1 MKRAGAPLHRELPWL
16 GFVDEGVVMTKRG
29 ELLSGA
35 RLTGASFECRSAVD
49 LDYVSLRWMR
59 ALKSLAPGWRIR
71 WQVCKR
77 RLHSLPQR
85 IPSDPVAERARR
97 VRRAHLL
104 DKGLYSIEAYVF
116 WTWDPKL
123 APAPAAAAGAGRT
136 SAAKLFSRAALWLS
150 PERTKQVLAS
160 HVDSARVRFESAV
173 ASFRGL
179 VSDVTVLDKLRGED
193 LFRALALSAN
203 SRSAAMEARSVSPHG
218 LDRQLALSDVEGYR
232 DHLRLDAERVET
244 YALLDPPAASR
255 AHLFG
260 EILDLD
266 AELDLACEWSRED
279 TAKSRR
285 RMSSARRHY
294 HQKRYSMLAHASAGD
309 AAPQAQGALE
319 DRAAQ
324 AEAVQLGEA
333 LRELE
338 VDGMPFGEHSLSVV
352 LRSREQT
359 RIEAVRPELLRIA
372 AAADARFHRETYN
385 GLNAWFAMAPGNHG
399 RQLRHNY
406 LSAAV
411 AADLAPLWAVSE
423 GDQRDR
429 HLGDEHLAIFETSR
443 RTPFYYAAHA
453 GDIAHTL
460 VIGATGSG
468 KSFLLNFLLA
478 QGRKYDPR
486 VCILDL
492 GGSYRQLT
500 ELVGGAY
507 LHLQLDS
514 GGLPCELN
522 PFRALEPTA
531 ENLQFLVSFVRMLL
545 EIEGTQCDAA
555 ERAELRAQIQALYE
569 LEPPART
576 LSSLHGLLPVNL
588 RGPLGAWVQGGAWG
602 SVFDNTEDSLT
613 LADWQAIDLAG
624 AAGKP
629 ELARALLYYLLHRLG
644 TMITAPEELGR
655 WKLLVVDEAWRF
667 LADPHI
673 GAYLGEGLKTWRKS
687 NAGVVLATQSPG
699 DATGNASLC
708 RTVAESCLTK
718 IFLANPELDPSDY
731 AEAFGLRP
739 AEAEAIR
746 ALVPKRQLLLHR
758 PGFAQ
763 VLELSVDPRSYWL
776 YTTNPV
782 EAARRRDAIRELGFE
797 RGLDSLTEETK
808 PCTID

>member
-1 MKRAGAPLHRELPWL
+1 MTKRVAAPLHRQLPWL
-16 GFVDEGVVMTKRG
+16 GFVDSGVVITKRG
-29 ELLSGA
+29 ELLTGA
-35 RLTGASFECRSAVD
+35 RLSGAPFECRAAVD
-49 LDYVSLRWMR
+49 LEYVGLRWTR

-77 RLHSLPQR
+77 RLDSLPHR
-85 IPSDPVAERARR
+85 TLDDPLAERARR

-104 DKGLYSIEAYVF
+104 GKGLYSIECFVF
-116 WTWDPKL
+116 WMWDPKL
-123 APAPAAAAGAGRT
+123 APTAASGGGKSPAKT
-136 SAAKLFSRAALWLS
+136 LLSRAALWFS

-160 HVDSARVRFESAV
+160 HVDAACVRFESSV

-179 VSDVTVLDKLRGED
+179 VNDVTHLDPLQGEE
-193 LFRALALSAN
+193 LFRALALSSN
-203 SRSAAMEARSVSPHG
+203 SRSAASTARSLSPHG

-232 DHLRLDAERVET
+232 DHLQLDAERVET

-266 AELDLACEWSRED
+266 AELDLVCEWCRED

-285 RMSSARRHY
+285 RIRSARRHY

-309 AAPQAQGALE
+309 APPQAQGALE
-319 DRAAQ
+319 DRAAE

-338 VDGMPFGEHSLSVV
+338 VDGMPFGEHSLCIA
-352 LRSREQT
+352 LRGPDSGQ
-359 RIEAVRPELLRIA
+359 IEAVRPELLRIA

-423 GDQRDR
+423 GEPRDE

-443 RTPFYYAAHA
+443 RTPYYYAAHA

-507 LHLQLDS
+507 LQLQLDS
-514 GGLPCELN
+514 GGLPCKLN
-522 PFRALEPTA
+522 PFRALDPTA
-531 ENLQFLVSFVRMLL
+531 ENIQFLVSFVRMLL
-545 EIEGTQCDAA
+545 DIEGKQCDAA

-569 LEPPART
+569 LEPEVRT
-576 LSSLHGLLPVNL
+576 LSSLHGLLPASL
-588 RGPLGAWVQGGAWG
+588 RGPLGAWVEGGAWG

-624 AAGKP
+624 AADKP

-644 TMITAPEELGR
+644 SVITAPEELGR
-655 WKLLVVDEAWRF
+655 WKVLVVDEAWRF
-667 LADPHI
+667 LADPLI

-782 EAARRRDAIRELGFE
+782 EAARRRDAIRALGFE
-797 RGLDSLTEETK
+797 QGLDSLMEDTEQ
-808 PCTID
+808 CTTD